1 MKKGGVVVEKS
12 EKFALRIV
20 KLYRFLAIDKKEVVL
35 SKQVIRSGTS
45 IGANIAEST
54 YAQSDA
60 DFLTKLT
67 ISLKECNETIYWLS
81 LLYRSDY
88 LNENEYDS
96 IKTDCDEHLKLLISI
111 TKSIKEKLKCNS

>member
-1 MKKGGVVVEKS
+1 MRKGGVVVEKS
-12 EKFALRIV
+12 ENFALRIV
-20 KLYRFLAIDKKEVVL
+20 NLYKFLTIDKKEIVL
-35 SKQVIRSGTS
+35 SKQILRSGTS

-81 LLYRSDY
+81 LLYRSNY
-88 LNENEYDS
+88 LNKNEYDS
-96 IKTDCDEHLKLLISI
+96 AKTDCEELLKLLISI
-111 TKSIKEKLKCNS
+111 TKSIKEKLK